1 MAGMVVTWS
10 YSSNLMSLLAVRH
23 VPQPLHTIRQ
33 LLDQSSTIVI
43 MEPNTAV
50 TDTLANSKS
59 GEFRELHNLREEGR
73 VRFQHATT
81 YPHALDTLVRRGDHV
96 LITTSV
102 QADLLISHLYLN
114 TGRCDFYKGKQRFMS
129 SSHCM
134 IVQKGSPIVSLINRR

>member
-50 TDTLANSKS
+50 TDTLA
-59 GEFRELHNLREEGR
+59 GMFVLLGAGL
-73 VRFQHATT
+73 QLA
-81 YPHALDTLVRRGDHV
+81 TLVFCLEVVVGRR
-96 LITTSV
+96 
-102 QADLLISHLYLN
+102 
-114 TGRCDFYKGKQRFMS
+114 KS
-129 SSHCM
+129 SPRTHTLSS
-134 IVQKGSPIVSLINRR
+134 KL